1 MFMGAAESI
10 EEQTG
15 VVRFG
20 DNENVWQDQETT
32 SGGQE
37 HLFDDLNTEAKG
49 NASFV
54 FNDLKRNTQLQIRL
68 IPVILPIARII
79 SPYGI
84 LSNF

>member
-20 DNENVWQDQETT
+20 DNENVWQDQEKT
-32 SGGQE
+32 SDAGQE

-49 NASFV
+49 NASLF
-54 FNDLKRNTQLQIRL
+54 LTI
-68 IPVILPIARII
+68 
-79 SPYGI
+79 
-84 LSNF
+84 

>member
-1 MFMGAAESI
+1 MGAAESI

-37 HLFDDLNTEAKG
+37 RSFDDLITEAKAKG
-49 NASFV
+49 NAS
-54 FNDLKRNTQLQIRL
+54 LL
-68 IPVILPIARII
+68 
-79 SPYGI
+79 
-84 LSNF
+84 

>member
-1 MFMGAAESI
+1 MLKSTFQPHRGGENEIRLQDSFHSVHIFMGAAESI

-37 HLFDDLNTEAKG
+37 RSFDDLITEAKG
-49 NASFV
+49 NAS
-54 FNDLKRNTQLQIRL
+54 LL
-68 IPVILPIARII
+68 
-79 SPYGI
+79 
-84 LSNF
+84 

>member
-20 DNENVWQDQETT
+20 DNENVWQDQEKT
-32 SGGQE
+32 SGAGQE

-49 NASFV
+49 NASLF
-54 FNDLKRNTQLQIRL
+54 LTI
-68 IPVILPIARII
+68 
-79 SPYGI
+79 
-84 LSNF
+84 